1 MMISL
6 KMLND
11 VTQNAA
17 LMADAAQKM
26 AAAMQAIVDDCAE
39 QLAMKKAADSK
50 VAPTEALSAPDEA
63 PSAPTEAPSVQPDA
77 PEASPE
83 TSAPALTIVELR
95 ARVSELSTPENRPKI
110 REILTKYG
118 AKKLTDIDPA
128 QYREFKNEVE
138 NACRV

>member
-1 MMISL
+1 MMISI

-11 VTQNAA
+11 VAQNAA

-26 AAAMQAIVDDCAE
+26 AAAMQAIVDDCAD
-39 QLAMKKAADSK
+39 QLAMKKAVEASA
-50 VAPTEALSAPDEA
+50 APTEA
-63 PSAPTEAPSVQPDA
+63 PSAPTEAPSAPAEVPSET
-77 PEASPE
+77 PEAPVTSTE
-83 TSAPALTIVELR
+83 ASAPALTIVELR

-110 REILTKYG
+110 RSVLTKYG

-128 QYREFKNEVE
+128 QYQEFKTEVE